1 MRIKIHN
8 HTTPEILKNLISGRL
23 DLAVV
28 TAPFEM
34 PKAVSGVKMMD
45 FEEILVGGTQ
55 YKELGE
61 RPMELED
68 IKKYPWIGVGTGSAT
83 YELYKNFFI
92 EHKIDV
98 EPDME
103 VATSDL
109 LIPLIESNL
118 GIGFVPEKMA
128 LPYLE
133 EGKLI
138 RIPLRGHIPER
149 SIQIVSDKGRARSL
163 AADMFYRFLKNADKR
178 NHQKG

>member
-1 MRIKIHN
+1 
-8 HTTPEILKNLISGRL
+8 
-23 DLAVV
+23 
-28 TAPFEM
+28 
-34 PKAVSGVKMMD
+34 
-45 FEEILVGGTQ
+45 
-55 YKELGE
+55 
-61 RPMELED
+61 MELED